1 MNTGADEHISS
12 ESEDS
17 MKFGDEFGNQFSEVG
32 DQDS

>member
-17 MKFGDEFGNQFSEVG
+17 MRFGDEFINDFGEVG
-32 DQDS
+32 D